1 MKHTIYLGLG
11 SNLGERQQYLAQAR
25 KMIAER
31 VGEIAQA
38 SSVYATDAWGMEDQP
53 GFLNQVVEVETEL
66 LPDQVLKAILQI
78 ERELGR
84 ERIIKWGE
92 RNIDIDIIFYED
104 RVLDTEKL
112 TLPHPFL
119 QERNFVLVPLAE
131 IAPEFK
137 HPVLQKTI
145 LDLLLLSDDKL
156 AVKILSE

>member
-1 MKHTIYLGLG
+1 LKHTIYLGLG